1 MYCIVLSYRY
11 IFAKPSSIKDSKK
24 QKIMKPS
31 STLQALT
38 AAFFVLTAALINNAN
53 AGQLTGTV
61 IYKDQRIPAMTLSE
75 VEIVSER
82 TPVLCE
88 MTTYKGELIPLIE
101 INEVT
106 ISGSG
111 GSTNDKDGYVQA
123 APKGKMTIAVLYNGE
138 YIPEV
143 TSPEVVIEAD
153 STAPVAQQ
161 MDEVEPGQEKKSIF
175 SVNARHT
182 FDRLGGFFFEQGRK
196 LIRRMLPTGI

>member
-1 MYCIVLSYRY
+1 
-11 IFAKPSSIKDSKK
+11 
-24 QKIMKPS
+24 MKPS

-61 IYKDQRIPAMTLSE
+61 IYKDQRIPAMTLNE

-88 MTTYKGELIPLIE
+88 MTTYQGDLIPLIE
-101 INEVT
+101 MKEVT

-111 GSTNDKDGYVQA
+111 SSTDDKNGYVPA
-123 APKGKMTIAVLYNGE
+123 TPKGKMTIAVLYNGE

-143 TSPEVVIEAD
+143 TSPEVTIEAD
-153 STAPVAQQ
+153 STAPIAQQ
-161 MDEVEPGQEKKSIF
+161 MDEVETGQKKKSLF
-175 SVNARHT
+175 NVNARQT
-182 FDRLGGFFFEQGRK
+182 FDRLGGFFFEQGRR
-196 LIRRMLPTGI
+196 LIRRMLPAGI